1 MSQDT
6 ANILVFPPAA
16 SVAAPAL
23 AGLMEWL
30 MPLGILPA
38 PGGAFLVFGLL
49 LMIIAGVL
57 AITGTRAFKRAE
69 TNIDPRQPALVLVSD
84 GPFRFTRNPMYLGM
98 ITLNLGLTL
107 AASLDWGLL
116 TTPILALVLH
126 YGVVLR
132 EESYLLG
139 KFGEPYAALLK
150 RTRRWL

>member
-16 SVAAPAL
+16 SVVAPAL
-23 AGLMEWL
+23 AGFMEWL
-30 MPLGILPA
+30 VPLGILPA
-38 PGGAFLVFGLL
+38 PGGAFLITGII
-49 LMIIAGVL
+49 LMALAGVL
-57 AITGTRAFKRAE
+57 AVTGTHAFKRAK
-69 TNIDPRQPALVLVSD
+69 TNIDPRRPALVLVSD
-84 GPFRFTRNPMYLGM
+84 GPYQFTRNPMYLGM

-116 TTPILALVLH
+116 TTPILALILH

-139 KFGEPYAALLK
+139 KFGDPYAALLK